1 MRLFVPLLAL
11 FTGCV
16 EYEFTQ
22 FDGTD
27 VFYQKP
33 ADLVDILLVV
43 DNSCSMDP
51 YQEKLSQNFQSFIQF
66 FVDVDIDYHIGVVTT
81 TVTEPYEN
89 IYCNSN
95 DISRVPEPGHLVNG
109 LVIDSETENPEQ
121 KFSNAVNVGI
131 CGSGSEM
138 GLEAAALALS
148 PELLG
153 GVNSGFIREDAEL
166 SIIFVSDEEDASPAP
181 VNDYLNIYRA
191 VKGER
196 NRGSFDASALV
207 VTDKSECSRD
217 QINAGATVGSRYMDV
232 ALQGDGV
239 QGNICSADFATVVTD
254 LSLNASRLEDTFYLS
269 DMPDPTTLSV
279 SVNATDYPC
288 EDGAWTYTILVDEY
302 GDELPVV
309 IFDRTNLPPPS
320 SQIAIRY
327 YDGDGDESL
336 FCQGVE

>member
-1 MRLFVPLLAL
+1 MKLLVPLFTL

-27 VFYQKP
+27 VFYQKS

-51 YQEKLSQNFQSFIQF
+51 YQEKLSQNFQAFIQF

-81 TVTEPYEN
+81 TVNTPLEN
-89 IYCNSN
+89 VYCNAN
-95 DISRVPEPGHLVNG
+95 DISRIPDPGHLVNG
-109 LVIDSETENPEQ
+109 LVIDAETENPEQ

-153 GVNSGFIREDAEL
+153 GVNDGFIREEAEL
-166 SIIFVSDEEDASPAP
+166 SIIFVSDEEDSSPAP
-181 VNDYLNIYRA
+181 VNDYLNMYRA

-196 NRGSFDASALV
+196 NRGAFDASALV
-207 VTDKSECSRD
+207 VTDKTECTRD

-232 ALQGDGV
+232 AVQGAGV
-239 QGNICSADFATVVTD
+239 QGNICSSDFATVVTD

-269 DMPDPTTLSV
+269 DMPDPTTLAV
-279 SVNATDYPC
+279 SVNATSYPC
-288 EDGAWTYTILVDEY
+288 EDGAWTYTIQVDEY
-302 GDELPVV
+302 GVESPVV
-309 IFDRTNLPPPS
+309 IFERTNLPPPS